1 MSRVRVEGAE
11 HPGLRWGPFTLR
23 IPIYHTRIEWPELLQ
38 GLSVAFPTALALV
51 PLCTEVFGL
60 TFEQALALVM
70 VHATLL
76 CTSPILFGEPFA
88 PGWITPA
95 LPLVLATLV
104 PSGTAAFSTPADG
117 FRQMT
122 AITLMFTA
130 ILFFMSFT
138 GLAHSLIRWVP
149 DVLKGGIIMGAAMA
163 AMYRVFIDD
172 PTLFQAQPVST
183 LVAVSISLVLT
194 FSALVQRYRSRFAWL
209 RILSGLGL
217 LPGFAA
223 AALVGPF
230 IPTFSNSGETTGR
243 EIVYQVESGLLIP
256 DFLGMWEKTS
266 PFAIGWPS
274 LDMYVAGLPL
284 ALMGYVILY
293 GDVITGL
300 EILKGGMASRPD
312 EKISIDLNR
321 THKSLGIRNGLMALL
336 APFFPTQGILWTG
349 VHVIVVQRWGQG
361 RQGIDSLFSAIA
373 SYYVFGIPF
382 VLCLSAALVTAC
394 RPLMSITLSLTLVL
408 TGFACSYVG
417 LGMQKTP
424 IQRGVVVLIGFS
436 IAMIPN
442 PWIGMAVAAI
452 ATLGLC
458 GWQTGQEGSE

>member
-1 MSRVRVEGAE
+1 MGRVRVEGAE
-11 HPGLRWGPFTLR
+11 HPGLRWGPFTFR
-23 IPIYHTRIEWPELLQ
+23 VPIYHTRIEWPELLQ
-38 GLSVAFPTALALV
+38 GLFVAFPTGLALV
-51 PLCTEVFGL
+51 PIYTGAFGL
-60 TFEQALALVM
+60 TFDQALAMAV
-70 VHATLL
+70 VHSTLL

-88 PGWITPA
+88 PGWITPL
-95 LPLVLATLV
+95 LPLVLASLV
-104 PSGTAAFSTPADG
+104 PGGTAAFHTPAEG
-117 FRQMT
+117 FQLMT

-130 ILFFMSFT
+130 IVFFMGFT
-138 GLAHSLIRWVP
+138 GLAHRLIGWIP
-149 DVLKGGIIMGAAMA
+149 DVLKGGIIMGAAIA
-163 AMYRVFIDD
+163 ALYRVFIDD
-172 PTLFQAQPVST
+172 PKLFQAQPVST
-183 LVAVSISLVLT
+183 LVAVSISLILT
-194 FSALVQRYRSRFAWL
+194 FSVLVQRHRSRHAWL

-230 IPTFSNSGETTGR
+230 IPTYSSSGEATGL

-256 DFLGMWEKTS
+256 DFLGLLEAVS
-266 PFAIGWPS
+266 PFVIGWPS
-274 LDMYVAGLPL
+274 LDMYLAGLPL
-284 ALMGYVILY
+284 ALMGYVVLY

-300 EILKGGMASRPD
+300 EILKGGITSRPD
-312 EKISIDLNR
+312 DKISIDLDR

-349 VHVIVVQRWGQG
+349 VHVIIVQRWTQG
-361 RQGIDSLFSAIA
+361 RKEIDSLHTGIS

-382 VLCLSAALVTAC
+382 LYFLAAFVTAC

-417 LGMQKTP
+417 LGMQRTP

-442 PWIGMAVAAI
+442 PWIGVAVAVI
-452 ATLGLC
+452 ATLSLC
-458 GWQTGQEGSE
+458 GWQIERPPTE